1 MSDTVKATNVT
12 AVKHNVTRSKRA
24 EMLGVDSK
32 FRGCTIW
39 FTGTFISLLS

>member
-1 MSDTVKATNVT
+1 MATNIT

-24 EMLGVDSK
+24 EVLGVDVK

-39 FTGTFISLLS
+39 FTGAFASW